1 MTTRVVDIEVL
12 GLDKL
17 VRQFGATKVNAAM
30 DRARDTFV
38 DRIVDRPG
46 RGLGAQR
53 NQLTSTINPMGAR
66 ILSTLNYPRQTGSA
80 WQRKNQG
87 IANAM
92 APRVVD
98 RAISD
103 LESGFKA

>member
-1 MTTRVVDIEVL
+1 MTTRVVAIEVL

-17 VRQFGATKVNAAM
+17 RRQFGAVKLGTALE
-30 DRARDTFV
+30 RARDTFV
-38 DRIVDRPG
+38 SRIVDRPG
-46 RGLGAQR
+46 RGLGAQN
-53 NQLTSTINPMGAR
+53 NQLSSSVNPLGAR
-66 ILSTLNYPRQTGSA
+66 IVSTLKNPRQTGSA
-80 WQRKNQG
+80 WQRKNQT

-103 LESGFKA
+103 LESGFQA